1 MSIFSIL
8 PFISYIIGETSI
20 NNEKYFNLYKT
31 FFKDIDQ
38 SSIVY
43 ISGLVAIS
51 IFIIST
57 LLSIIVNTVT
67 IYFSNKI
74 AASIS
79 NNLYMKYLNKEWLF
93 HVINPAPKLISR
105 ISNDASKINRI
116 LVDIFNVNSN
126 IIKTLFIIL
135 SIFIFNYKIA
145 LILFVIFSLTYTLL
159 YFLLKTRL
167 YNEGE
172 KLSDDQKNIQKRMTE
187 SFGVIKEI
195 LISNNQDIFLKYFSK
210 DRNKIS
216 NRESFILSASFIPR
230 FFIETLGVSVT
241 LLLMLYYY
249 SLYGGI
255 NQAIV
260 TLSIFAFALKLIPN
274 FQQIF
279 SV

>member
-1 MSIFSIL
+1 MFNSIKLVRKLTSKKQNKYFILIQIFIVISAIFEVLSIFSIL

-116 LVDIFNVNSN
+116 LVDIFNVNS
-126 IIKTLFIIL
+126 
-135 SIFIFNYKIA
+135 
-145 LILFVIFSLTYTLL
+145 SLKRNFKYL
-159 YFLLKTRL
+159 
-167 YNEGE
+167 NE
-172 KLSDDQKNIQKRMTE
+172 KQE
-187 SFGVIKEI
+187 S
-195 LISNNQDIFLKYFSK
+195 
-210 DRNKIS
+210 R
-216 NRESFILSASFIPR
+216 
-230 FFIETLGVSVT
+230 FIE
-241 LLLMLYYY
+241 
-249 SLYGGI
+249 I
-255 NQAIV
+255 
-260 TLSIFAFALKLIPN
+260 
-274 FQQIF
+274 
-279 SV
+279 